1 MATTPDLIDLW
12 RQARSEHQRLEFKEA
27 KNQFDSR
34 KLNKYCVALANEGGG
49 HLLMGIADRPPRAV
63 VGSAAHPDVIASAEH
78 LFEALGFRVDVEEVS
93 HPDGRVVVFHIPSRP
108 RGTAYNLEGAYW
120 MRSGEELVPMSEDQL
135 RKIFAEGAPDPLEE
149 HVVNGLDAQGV
160 VERLDTQ
167 AYFELLGLPYPSDQH
182 SVIDRLVNERLVD
195 RTTAGLAIRKLA
207 ALLLAKKLP
216 DFPELARKVPRV
228 VVYNGTNKL
237 DTKLDRPGAMGYAVG
252 FRGLVQF
259 IMSHLPQN
267 EVVEDALRK
276 EVKLV
281 PEIVIRE
288 LVANALIHQDLSLTG
303 TSVMIEIY
311 ADRVELSNPGEP
323 IVPVERFIDGYQS
336 RNERLADIMR
346 RLGICEER
354 SSGVDKVVA
363 AAEVYQL
370 PAPDFRVSHRR
381 TEVIIY
387 GPRDIEQMDRA
398 DRIRA
403 CYQHCALKWVMKER
417 MTNQTLRDRFKLP
430 ESKVTIVSQVISAT
444 QDAGL
449 IKPDEKVG
457 RSRKFARYLP
467 FWA

>member
-1 MATTPDLIDLW
+1 MATTPAQIDLW

-27 KNQFDSR
+27 KNQYDGR

-49 HLLMGIADRPPRAV
+49 YLLMGIADQPPRAV
-63 VGSAAHPDVIASAEH
+63 VGSAAHPDVVASTEH
-78 LFEALGFRVDVEEVS
+78 LFEVLGFRVDVEEVM

-108 RGTAYNLEGAYW
+108 RGTAYNLDGAYW

-149 HVVNGLDAQGV
+149 HVSTGLDAQGV
-160 VERLDTQ
+160 VESLDTQ
-167 AYFELLGLPYPSDQH
+167 TYFELLGLPYPTDQQG
-182 SVIDRLVNERLVD
+182 VIDRLVNERLVD
-195 RTTAGLAIRKLA
+195 RMAEGLAIRKLT
-207 ALLLAKKLP
+207 ALLLAKKLT
-216 DFPELARKVPRV
+216 DFPDLSRKVPRV
-228 VVYNGTNKL
+228 VVYSGNNKL
-237 DTKLDRPGAMGYAVG
+237 ETKLDQSGTKGYAVG
-252 FRGLVQF
+252 FRGLIKY
-259 IMSHLPQN
+259 IMSQLPQN
-267 EVVEDALRK
+267 EVIEDALRK

-288 LVANALIHQDLSLTG
+288 LVANALIHQDLNMSG

-311 ADRVELSNPGEP
+311 ADRVEITNPGEP

-346 RLGICEER
+346 RLGICEEK
-354 SSGVDKVVA
+354 SSGVDKVVNA
-363 AAEVYQL
+363 TEVFQL
-370 PAPDFRVSHRR
+370 PAPDFRVAHRR
-381 TEVIIY
+381 TEVVIY

-430 ESKVTIVSQVISAT
+430 ESKVSIASQIIAAT
-444 QDAGL
+444 LEADL
-449 IKPDEKVG
+449 IKPDEKAG
-457 RSRKFARYLP
+457 TSRKFARYLP
-467 FWA
+467 YWA